1 MWEQTIQASKNST
14 SDDLYRFDSTHC
26 DETFPVSPVKIR
38 EVKRWVPV
46 PCAWTMIWWMPFGNA
61 GHEQRWRFKA
71 DDGRGNDDG
80 NEEMVFVGKWRDGL
94 MVWKFGHGWNFYIKT
109 TFRGLQW
116 MCRCFWRYT
125 LGWGLKFKDIKPQMP
140 KYWVLGG
147 RTSLPSSL
155 VKNLLSQVVLD
166 SRNLSSRWRVVS
178 FSFFQTFSEFH
189 FLIVE
194 KHLETQKPWSTSRC
208 FEMLCFH
215 RSTLRIS
222 RQEPVGLNY
231 CLLWP
236 RWLGRFSAGSV
247 RLPFFFQESYGSS
260 SLASMPNSFWRF
272 HHDGNIFVL
281 WILLIL
287 LYALGNVHQWLQI
300 DC

>member
-1 MWEQTIQASKNST
+1 
-14 SDDLYRFDSTHC
+14 
-26 DETFPVSPVKIR
+26 
-38 EVKRWVPV
+38 
-46 PCAWTMIWWMPFGNA
+46 MIWWMPFGNA

-71 DDGRGNDDG
+71 DDG
-80 NEEMVFVGKWRDGL
+80 L
-94 MVWKFGHGWNFYIKT
+94 MAWKFGAWLEFYIKYF
-109 TFRGLQW
+109 FRGLQW
-116 MCRCFWRYT
+116 IRRCFWRYT
-125 LGWGLKFKDIKPQMP
+125 LGWGLKFKEIKPQIP
-140 KYWVLGG
+140 NFWVLGG
-147 RTSLPSSL
+147 RTSLPSFL
-155 VKNLLSQVVLD
+155 VRNLLSQVALD
-166 SRNLSSRWRVVS
+166 SRNLSCRWQVVS
-178 FSFFQTFSEFH
+178 FFFFQTLSEFH

-194 KHLETQKPWSTSRC
+194 KHLETQKPWPTSRC
-208 FEMLCFH
+208 FRNAILSE
-215 RSTLRIS
+215 STLRIS

-236 RWLGRFSAGSV
+236 RWLGRFSWEGTPS
-247 RLPFFFQESYGSS
+247 FFRASYGPS